1 MKMKHK
7 QQVIVVEGHHDQQK
21 INEVFPNLYCIITNG
36 SEISDE
42 TLNLIYETSLT
53 NEVILFLDP
62 DYPGKQ
68 ITNKIL
74 ATGGNYKIAY
84 LQKEKAISS
93 NGKKVGIEHA
103 NKQDILAAL
112 DMVKEIDFKNEE
124 IQQSDL
130 ISRGLIYK
138 KGSKQLRDNLCK
150 SLNIPISNSK
160 TLLKT
165 LNMLH
170 IGLERIDEIIG

>member
-1 MKMKHK
+1 MKRN

-21 INEVFPNLYCIITNG
+21 INEVFPSLYCIVTNG
-36 SEISDE
+36 SAISDE
-42 TLNLIYETSLT
+42 TLNLIYETSLS

-74 ATGGNYKIAY
+74 ATGGKYKIAY
-84 LQKEKAISS
+84 LQKDKAISS

-103 NKQDILAAL
+103 TKQDILAAL
-112 DMVKEIDFKNEE
+112 DMVKEIDYKNDE
-124 IQQSDL
+124 ILQSDL

-138 KGSKQLRDNLCK
+138 KGSKLLRYNLCK
-150 SLNIPISNSK
+150 SLNIPVSNSK